1 MARIVPVTPADNAT
15 GAVFATPVKSSSS
28 QKSKSPLVA
37 AVVEASSP
45 VIVAKVNK
53 EVKDMAVGIGIRAT
67 NDIPF
72 ISSIHAGSLLETS
85 ALRVGMNIQSINNQS
100 MSGKTAR
107 EAANL
112 IRDAVGEITVVA
124 GWNLSVSSPFI
135 TAPMS
140 CPDEEDK
147 NPSSR

>member
-1 MARIVPVTPADNAT
+1 
-15 GAVFATPVKSSSS
+15 
-28 QKSKSPLVA
+28 
-37 AVVEASSP
+37 
-45 VIVAKVNK
+45 VNK

-85 ALRVGMNIQSINNQS
+85 ALRIGMGIQSINNQS

-107 EAANL
+107 EAAGL
-112 IRDAVGEITVVA
+112 IRDAVGEITIVA

-135 TAPMS
+135 TAPIA

-147 NPSSR
+147 NPLSS

>member
-15 GAVFATPVKSSSS
+15 RAVFATPVKSSSS
-28 QKSKSPLVA
+28 QKSKPLVA

-53 EVKDMAVGIGIRAT
+53 EVKGMAVGIGIRAT

-72 ISSIHAGSLLETS
+72 ISSIHAGSLLATS
-85 ALRVGMNIQSINNQS
+85 ALRIGMNIQSVNNLS

-112 IRDAVGEITVVA
+112 RRDAVGEITIVA

-135 TAPMS
+135 TAPIA

-147 NPSSR
+147 NSFI

>member
-1 MARIVPVTPADNAT
+1 MARIVPVTPAV
-15 GAVFATPVKSSSS
+15 AVFATPVKSSSS

-85 ALRVGMNIQSINNQS
+85 ALRIGMGIQSINNQS

-107 EAANL
+107 EAAGL
-112 IRDAVGEITVVA
+112 IRDAVGEITIVA

-135 TAPMS
+135 TAPIA
-140 CPDEEDK
+140 CPDEKDK
-147 NPSSR
+147 NPSSS